1 MIGNLVG
8 LWPSSVD
15 FGEFPDVDVGVNQG
29 RVEAGVTEHFLNM
42 EPFVLN
48 EFAFMD
54 SSGGSGDSM
63 VSGPSIS

>member
-1 MIGNLVG
+1 
-8 LWPSSVD
+8 VD